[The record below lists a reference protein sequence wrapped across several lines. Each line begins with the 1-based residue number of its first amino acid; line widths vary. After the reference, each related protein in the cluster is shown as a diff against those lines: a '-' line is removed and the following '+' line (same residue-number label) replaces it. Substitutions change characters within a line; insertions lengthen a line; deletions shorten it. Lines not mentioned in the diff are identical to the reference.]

1 MKPVEIV
8 AISLA
13 FLAIWLTVLSV
24 RVSQLRL
31 RHRVSFGDGGHRDL
45 LAAMRAHGNTLEQTA
60 LYGLLALGC
69 AALPAA
75 STEGLLVC
83 ALTFGVA
90 RVLHAAGIFGRKLA
104 LRQLSHIA
112 TVMVQLS
119 LVGLMGRALW
129 SMP

>member
-1 MKPVEIV
+1 MKPIEIV

-45 LAAMRAHGNTLEQTA
+45 LVAMRAHGNTLEQTA
-60 LYGLLALGC
+60 LYGPLALGC

-75 STEGLLVC
+75 SAEGLLVC
-83 ALTFGVA
+83 ALMFGVA
-90 RVLHAAGIFGRKLA
+90 RVLHAAGIFGRQLS
-104 LRQLSHIA
+104 LRQVSHIA
-112 TVMVQLS
+112 TVVVQLS

>member
-31 RHRVSFGDGGHRDL
+31 CHRVSFGDGGHRDL

-90 RVLHAAGIFGRKLA
+90 RVLHAAGIFGRTCTGA
-104 LRQLSHIA
+104 CRP
-112 TVMVQLS
+112 
-119 LVGLMGRALW
+119 GGRSAA
-129 SMP
+129 PARRPGAGPARTPRR